1 MRKAICIL
9 AVLLVTGLA
18 SLYGK
23 RISHIIS
30 EKPSNKTVRFSVF
43 ATDYSAPIFKKS
55 KAKVTLTIC
64 KFYDGRQETVW
75 EGVVDEKGIKN
86 YPNRSKSLYREVCIH
101 NVYDKKES
109 YAAYYEVVYDFNG
122 SKMSYVEGISLS
134 KGSGTDSLKVSI

>member
-9 AVLLVTGLA
+9 AVLLVTGVA

-23 RISHIIS
+23 RISYIIS

-64 KFYDGRQETVW
+64 RFYNGKQEIVW
-75 EGVVDEKGIKN
+75 EGVVDEKGVKD
-86 YPNRSKSLYREVCIH
+86 YPTRNKPVYREVCIH
-101 NVYDKKES
+101 NIYDQKETL
-109 YAAYYEVVYDFNG
+109 AAYYEVVYDFKG
-122 SKMSYVEGISLS
+122 SKMSYVDGISLS
-134 KGSGTDSLKVSI
+134 KGSGTDSLRVSI

>member
-9 AVLLVTGLA
+9 AVLLVSGVA

-43 ATDYSAPIFKKS
+43 ATDYSAPIFKKT
-55 KAKVTLTIC
+55 KAKVTLTIL
-64 KFYDGRQETVW
+64 KFYDGKQEIVW
-75 EGVVDEKGIKN
+75 EGVVDEKGVRN

-101 NVYDKKES
+101 NARDSKETYS
-109 YAAYYEVVYDFNG
+109 AYYEVVYDFKG
-122 SKMSYVEGISLS
+122 SKMSYVEGINLS